1 MSDLVNKKAIL
12 FDLDGTLWD
21 ALDTITEA
29 WNKAMKDN
37 NLNYRFSIATMKSFM
52 GLTPRETA
60 PLAFKDVSLE
70 KGLEYFSLCL
80 NEEIKYL
87 RIHPG
92 KLYED
97 EEEVLKVL
105 QKDFP
110 LFIVSNS
117 DKGYIEDYI
126 EAYKFNKYFID
137 HVCAGDT
144 NLEKWQNI
152 LYIKN
157 KYNLEDIIYVGDTLK
172 DQNESNKAG
181 VKFIH
186 AAYGFGE
193 IKEEVNKINSL
204 KELPDLVKK
213 VFKS

>member
-37 NLNYRFSIATMKSFM
+37 NLNHRFSIATMKSFM

-105 QKDFP
+105 QKVALSPFSKLCARPQFP
-110 LFIVSNS
+110 PF
-117 DKGYIEDYI
+117 
-126 EAYKFNKYFID
+126 
-137 HVCAGDT
+137 
-144 NLEKWQNI
+144 
-152 LYIKN
+152 
-157 KYNLEDIIYVGDTLK
+157 
-172 DQNESNKAG
+172 
-181 VKFIH
+181 
-186 AAYGFGE
+186 
-193 IKEEVNKINSL
+193 
-204 KELPDLVKK
+204 
-213 VFKS
+213 

>member
-37 NLNYRFSIATMKSFM
+37 NLNYSFSIATMKSFM

-126 EAYKFNKYFID
+126 EAYKFHKYFID

-193 IKEEVNKINSL
+193 IKDEVNKINSL